1 MELTPQHGPVPPHW
15 MVYFAVGD
23 CEASSKRA
31 KELGG
36 KVVVP
41 PTDIPKAGRFSILS
55 DPAGATFAIIK
66 LNLAHQEPLATK
78 AAATQPAAPAKPK
91 KK

>member
-1 MELTPQHGPVPPHW
+1 METGAKILHLAGPVGVRAVIAAAAAESGVVQFTSPQHHLNRSFP
-15 MVYFAVGD
+15 
-23 CEASSKRA
+23 
-31 KELGG
+31 
-36 KVVVP
+36 
-41 PTDIPKAGRFSILS
+41 ILS